1 MIKLMAA
8 IMLGVMIYFIVAWAF
23 MMGDTL
29 TGYSI
34 PWLSKTADKLESV
47 SNVFLLVFII
57 ALFNLCAYGAL
68 TDDPSFV
75 GVMK

>member
-1 MIKLMAA
+1 MLKIMAA
-8 IMLGVMIYFIVAWAF
+8 IMLVVMIYFIVAWAF

-34 PWLSKTADKLESV
+34 PWLSKTADKLADI
-47 SNVFLLVFII
+47 SNVILLVFII
-57 ALFNLCAYGAL
+57 ALFSLCSYGAV

-75 GVMK
+75 GVYE

>member
-1 MIKLMAA
+1 MFKIMVA

-29 TGYSI
+29 TRYSV
-34 PWLSKTADKLESV
+34 PWLSKTADKLADI
-47 SNVFLLVFII
+47 SNVILFVFII
-57 ALFNLCAYGAL
+57 ALFILCTYGAV

>member
-1 MIKLMAA
+1 MIK
-8 IMLGVMIYFIVAWAF
+8 IMGAFILGVMIYFIVMWAF
-23 MMGDTL
+23 MMGDVH

-34 PWLSKTADKLESV
+34 PWLGKTVDMLARIG
-47 SNVFLLVFII
+47 NVILLVFII
-57 ALFNLCAYGAL
+57 ALFSVCAYGAV

>member
-1 MIKLMAA
+1 MLKIMGA
-8 IMLGVMIYFIVAWAF
+8 IILGVMIYFTVTWAF

-34 PWLSKTADKLESV
+34 PWLSKTADKLADI
-47 SNVFLLVFII
+47 SNAILLVSVI
-57 ALFNLCAYGAL
+57 AFFSVCAYGVA